1 MIHSSSSGGI
11 DYEIQQKHIG
21 NLIEKLPHTHANK
34 VGRHRAKF
42 YPIALYAKIENSC
55 KIWKAL
61 KKCVNRENLLH
72 NSPILL
78 QNLTISACKNSGT
91 HAKS

>member
-1 MIHSSSSGGI
+1 MAHKKI
-11 DYEIQQKHIG
+11 YYKIQQKHMG

-34 VGRHRAKF
+34 GGRHRAKF
-42 YPIALYAKIENSC
+42 YQIALYMQKNENSF
-55 KIWKAL
+55 KIWKSL

-78 QNLTISACKNSGT
+78 QNLTISACKNLGT